1 MSLTELTERSEKQHL
16 VLDAATTIFLAHGYS
31 ASTTDM
37 IQRQASVSKA
47 TMYACFPNKEAIFAA
62 VIEQQCTE
70 MAMAINAIE
79 IVSNDISETL
89 SQLGHAYLRIV
100 LSEKGMA
107 LYRVVIG
114 DAPRFPELARKFYL
128 SGPLVAMTV
137 VAKKLSIAAN
147 NGEINLQDIGI
158 ESAASLFVSLVRAE
172 GHTEQLMHP
181 NAHASEA
188 QIDRWVQSAVTFFIR
203 VFGNHKRVDHKG

>member
-1 MSLTELTERSEKQHL
+1 MSITERSEKEL
-16 VLDAATTIFLAHGYS
+16 SLLDAATTIFLAHGYN
-31 ASTTDM
+31 AATTDM

-79 IVSNDISETL
+79 IASNDISETL
-89 SQLGHAYLRIV
+89 SQLGHAYLHIV
-100 LSEKGMA
+100 LSDKGMA

-128 SGPLVAMTV
+128 SGPLAAMAV
-137 VAKKLSIAAN
+137 VAKKLSAAAN
-147 NGEINLQDIGI
+147 DGEINLQDIGI
-158 ESAASLFVSLVRAE
+158 ESAASLFVSLVRGE
-172 GHTEQLMHP
+172 GHMEQLMHP

-203 VFGNHKRVDHKG
+203 VFGGSHKKVSHGD